1 MILKSQK
8 NQVEAFLVE
17 SNEGLV
23 WHEYNAVPVDIEDIF
38 CPVNQRQS
46 LSGYK
51 YLFDVISS
59 DKSMKTPI
67 ILIRNTQTNYDMAI
81 RQVRKDFVVPRNE
94 NKDLLAY
101 NGNQRI
107 QIAKELGYI
116 AISSMLVESVQ
127 WAYTVHLVLDE
138 GRITNNEV

>member
-1 MILKSQK
+1 MILTSQK

-17 SNEGLV
+17 SNDGLV
-23 WHEYNAVPVDIEDIF
+23 WHEYNTIPVDVSDIF
-38 CPVNQRQS
+38 SPVNQRQS
-46 LSGYK
+46 LAGYK
-51 YLFDVISS
+51 YLKDVISS
-59 DKSMKTPI
+59 DESMKTPI
-67 ILIRNTQTNYDMAI
+67 ILIPNTQTNYDMAV
-81 RQVRKDFVVPRNE
+81 RQVRKDFLVPRNP

-116 AISSMLVESVQ
+116 AISSMLVENVQ

-138 GRITNNEV
+138 GKIINEI

>member
-1 MILKSQK
+1 MILTSQK

-17 SNEGLV
+17 SIDGLV
-23 WHEYNAVPVDIEDIF
+23 WHEYNTIPVDVSDIF
-38 CPVNQRQS
+38 SPVNQRQS
-46 LSGYK
+46 LAGYK
-51 YLFDVISS
+51 YLKDVISS
-59 DKSMKTPI
+59 DESMKTPI
-67 ILIRNTQTNYDMAI
+67 ILIPNTQTNYDMAV
-81 RQVRKDFVVPRNE
+81 RQVRKDFVVPRNP

-116 AISSMLVESVQ
+116 AISSMLVENVQ

-138 GRITNNEV
+138 GKIVNEV

>member
-1 MILKSQK
+1 MILTSQK

-17 SNEGLV
+17 SIDGLV
-23 WHEYNAVPVDIEDIF
+23 WHEYNTIPVDVSDIF
-38 CPVNQRQS
+38 SPVNQRQS
-46 LSGYK
+46 LAGYK
-51 YLFDVISS
+51 YLKDVISS
-59 DKSMKTPI
+59 DESMKTPI
-67 ILIRNTQTNYDMAI
+67 ILIPNTQTNYDMAI
-81 RQVRKDFVVPRNE
+81 RQVRKDYVVPRNP

-116 AISSMLVESVQ
+116 AISSMLVENVQ

-138 GRITNNEV
+138 GKIVNEV

>member
-1 MILKSQK
+1 MILTSQK

-17 SNEGLV
+17 SIDGLV
-23 WHEYNAVPVDIEDIF
+23 WHEYSTIPVDVSDIF
-38 CPVNQRQS
+38 SPVNQRQS
-46 LSGYK
+46 LAGYK
-51 YLFDVISS
+51 YLKDVISS
-59 DKSMKTPI
+59 DESMKTPI
-67 ILIRNTQTNYDMAI
+67 ILIPNTQTNYDMAV
-81 RQVRKDFVVPRNE
+81 RQVRKDFLVPRNP

-116 AISSMLVESVQ
+116 AISSMLVENVQ

-138 GRITNNEV
+138 GKIVNEV